1 MNEDLI
7 AEIQA
12 LSAIGSEE
20 KFSEIIR
27 LLKNSTLELRGKK
40 NPDLQL
46 SASALVF
53 KNHKLFFIEHP
64 YQKELLLPAGHVELG
79 EKPLGTAIREFH
91 EETGFSASESGKL
104 VDVNL
109 INIPYNKIKNEK
121 EHQHIDFR
129 FLLELKEKE
138 ADLAELPFFL
148 LDRTEAPDEFKKY
161 YQYKR

>member
-53 KNHKLFFIEHP
+53 N
-64 YQKELLLPAGHVELG
+64 Y
-79 EKPLGTAIREFH
+79 
-91 EETGFSASESGKL
+91 
-104 VDVNL
+104 
-109 INIPYNKIKNEK
+109 
-121 EHQHIDFR
+121 
-129 FLLELKEKE
+129 FLLNTLI
-138 ADLAELPFFL
+138 
-148 LDRTEAPDEFKKY
+148 
-161 YQYKR
+161 KRSFCFQQVMLN

>member
-53 KNHKLFFIEHP
+53 KN
-64 YQKELLLPAGHVELG
+64 
-79 EKPLGTAIREFH
+79 
-91 EETGFSASESGKL
+91 
-104 VDVNL
+104 
-109 INIPYNKIKNEK
+109 INY
-121 EHQHIDFR
+121 
-129 FLLELKEKE
+129 FLLNTLI
-138 ADLAELPFFL
+138 
-148 LDRTEAPDEFKKY
+148 
-161 YQYKR
+161 KRSFCFQQVMLN